1 MAKNIFARKEANIVE
16 LPVPSGQ
23 ETPIVA
29 ELKVGGTKRNFI
41 LNGKLIV
48 RQGDRVQVDASA
60 DGTMHV
66 VTCRGAVGY
75 CDIPLLD
82 RKIGCINNSDFAIKC
97 YASDMKSLAD
107 RKATVTLYPSQDVP
121 VSFSGVIVGADVSV
135 QYGDNGL
142 LFFTTVLHMM
152 GSWDK

>member
-1 MAKNIFARKEANIVE
+1 MAKNIFTRRDANIVE
-16 LPVPSGQ
+16 LPVPSNQ
-23 ETPIVA
+23 ENPIVA

-41 LNGKLIV
+41 LNGKLTV

-66 VTCRGAVGY
+66 VTCKGAVGY

-82 RKIGCINNSDFAIKC
+82 RQIGCIDNSDFAIKC
-97 YASDMKSLAD
+97 YATEMKSLAD
-107 RKATVTLYPSQDVP
+107 RKATVTLYPTQDSP
-121 VSFSGVIVGADVSV
+121 VSFSGVVVGADVSV
-135 QYGDNGL
+135 QYGEQGI

-152 GSWDK
+152 GSWDE